1 MNVAFQG
8 EIGAYSEEA
17 VLSLY
22 PDATAIPQV
31 SFDAVFECT
40 ETGVVDRAVIPIE
53 NSLFGSVHVNY
64 DLLSRHELHIVGEW
78 YLRIQHHLLSVAGS
92 SLETIR
98 KVYSHPQAIGQCQDF
113 LKRYLPHADAISSY
127 DTAGAAKMVA
137 ERKDPSLAAIA
148 SRRASQEYG
157 LEVLQSG
164 IESNHQNFT
173 RFLALKKLGASERLP
188 DGLPAPERKVDG
200 MKTSIMYAVKD
211 NVPGALFKSLA
222 VFALRDLDLFKI
234 ESRPL
239 IGRPGS
245 YIFYLDF
252 RGTTLDEAVKKAIGH
267 LDEITVD
274 LSVLGSYPQA
284 VIK

>member
-17 VLSLY
+17 VLALY
-22 PDATAIPQV
+22 PDAKVVPKV
-31 SFDAVFECT
+31 SFDAVFEST
-40 ETGVVDRAVIPIE
+40 EAGEVERAVIPIE

-64 DLLSRHELHIVGEW
+64 DLLSRHELHIVAES
-78 YLRIQHHLLSVAGS
+78 YLRIQHHLLSMPGS
-92 SLETIR
+92 SMEKIR
-98 KVYSHPQAIGQCQDF
+98 RVYSHPQAIGQCQDF
-113 LKRYLPHADAISSY
+113 LKRYLPNAEAISSY

-137 ERKDPSLAAIA
+137 ERQDQSLAAIA
-148 SRRASQEYG
+148 SHRASLEYG
-157 LEVLQSG
+157 LSVLQSG

-173 RFLALKKLGASERLP
+173 RFLALKKLDPSGILP
-188 DGLPAPERKVDG
+188 DGLPAPEREEEG
-200 MKTSIMYAVKD
+200 MKTSIMYAVKE

-252 RGTTLDEAVKKAIGH
+252 KGTTYDEPVKKAIAH

-284 VIK
+284 VIA

>member
-1 MNVAFQG
+1 MRVAFQG

-22 PDATAIPQV
+22 PDAEVVPQV
-31 SFDAVFECT
+31 SFDAAFEAV
-40 ETGVVDRAVIPIE
+40 EDGRVDRAVIPIE

-64 DLLSRHELHIVGEW
+64 DLLSRHQLHIVGEW
-78 YLRIQHHLLSVAGS
+78 YLRIQHHLMSVGGS
-92 SLETIR
+92 SIQMIKR
-98 KVYSHPQAIGQCQDF
+98 VYSHPQALGQCQDF
-113 LKRYLPHADAISSY
+113 IKNYLPHAEAISSY

-137 ERKDPSLAAIA
+137 EKGDQRIAAIA
-148 SRRASQEYG
+148 SHSASLEYG
-157 LEVLQSG
+157 LAILQSG

-173 RFLALKKLGASERLP
+173 RFLALKKLNDNGLLD
-188 DGLPAPERKVDG
+188 DGLPAPEREEG
-200 MKTSIMYAVKD
+200 LMKTSIMYAIKE

-245 YIFYLDF
+245 YIFYLDLE
-252 RGTTLDEAVKKAIGH
+252 GTTRDEAVKKAISH

-274 LSVLGSYPQA
+274 LKVIGSYPRAQ
-284 VIK
+284 IQ